1 MKESARIVGVSGGL
15 YRVTDASGETKQC
28 RARGVFRHK
37 NQRPLVGD
45 RVLLTTEQTGRDGVS
60 TVIGEILERKNALI
74 RPPMANLDYI
84 FVTAAVTSPEPDTL
98 MLDKL
103 TAIAEFNRI
112 RPAVVLSKCELDGG
126 AAARLGEIYRLAGY
140 DVFAVSCYTGEG
152 IDALASYIA
161 ALPPDSISAF
171 AGASG
176 VGKSSLMN
184 RLFPGLGLETSEIS
198 QHTQRGRHTTRGVT
212 LYQVGTG
219 YIADTPGFSMLDF
232 EHFDFFTKDDLP
244 DTFPEFADYLGE
256 CRYTKCTHTREDGCA
271 ILAALRAGK
280 IAPSRHASYLELY
293 RVLKDKHPWDGK

>member
-1 MKESARIVGVSGGL
+1 MEENARIVGVSGGL
-15 YRVTDASGETKQC
+15 YRVTDSSGESLQC
-28 RARGVFRHK
+28 RARGVFRH
-37 NQRPLVGD
+37 NNRRPLVGD
-45 RVLLTTEQTGRDGVS
+45 RVLLTTEKSGADGTS

-112 RPAVVLSKCELDGG
+112 RPSIVLTKCELD
-126 AAARLGEIYRLAGY
+126 AAKAAGLGEIYRLAGFE
-140 DVFAVSCYTGEG
+140 VFPLSCYTDEG
-152 IDALASYIA
+152 VEALERYIKS
-161 ALPPDSISAF
+161 LPRDSISAF

-184 RLFPGLGLETSEIS
+184 RLFPQLGLETSAIS
-198 QHTQRGRHTTRGVT
+198 QHTQRGRHTTREVS
-212 LYQVGTG
+212 LYPCGGG

-232 EHFDFFTKDDLP
+232 EHFDFFGKEDLP
-244 DTFPEFADYLGE
+244 TTFPEFADYLGE

-271 ILAALRAGK
+271 ILAAVRDGR
-280 IAPSRHASYLELY
+280 IARSRHESYLELY
-293 RVLKDKHPWDGK
+293 RVLKDKHPWDK